1 MSNELKDIADEL
13 KGLLKR
19 ESGNK
24 GLVNVL
30 TVVKK
35 LGAAT
40 ANSGRVSSEVK
51 TGAMVVTNVL
61 GAVIGILNNKLNPD
75 TINLDDLFVKKPSEL
90 LAEKGISQDEID
102 RILRE

>member
-1 MSNELKDIADEL
+1 MSNELKDIANEL

-30 TVVKK
+30 TVVRK

-40 ANSGRVSSEVK
+40 ATSDKVGSDVK
-51 TGAMVVTNVL
+51 KGAMVVTNVL
-61 GAVIGILNNKLNPD
+61 GAVIGVLNSNLDPD
-75 TINLDDLFVKKPSEL
+75 TINLDELFVKKPSEL

-102 RILRE
+102 RILQE